1 MTQKNIFLTYSR
13 LQLLQ
18 NPLAAL
24 GLGGRQVVTESSPVY
39 KTEPVVESSVLQ
51 LFLGAKEFFTT
62 LTSTIGFTTKTDY
75 VLSTR
80 TVSKGGLGGL
90 GALGALGG
98 LGGLQQQREQ
108 QAPQGLGALLG
119 QGIGQGIKIVSSA
132 VTRDVVVTET
142 DTEEYQL
149 VFRNRPTKTTL
160 TSTRLVTTQMVSY
173 VTQTITSNPL
183 AGLLG

>member
-1 MTQKNIFLTYSR
+1 M
-13 LQLLQ
+13 
-18 NPLAAL
+18 
-24 GLGGRQVVTESSPVY
+24 TESSPVY

-62 LTSTIGFTTKTDY
+62 LTSTVGFTTKTDY

-90 GALGALGG
+90 GALG
-98 LGGLQQQREQ
+98 GLQGLQPKLEQ
-108 QAPQGLGALLG
+108 QAPQQGLGALLG
-119 QGIGQGIKIVSSA
+119 QGVKIVSSA
-132 VTRDVVVTET
+132 VTKDVVVTET

-160 TSTRLVTTQMVSY
+160 TSTRLVTTQVVSF
-173 VTQTITSNPL
+173 VTQTITTNPL

>member
-1 MTQKNIFLTYSR
+1 M
-13 LQLLQ
+13 
-18 NPLAAL
+18 
-24 GLGGRQVVTESSPVY
+24 VTESSPVY

-62 LTSTIGFTTKTDY
+62 LTSTVGFTTKTDY

-98 LGGLQQQREQ
+98 LGGLQGLQPQRDQ

-119 QGIGQGIKIVSSA
+119 QGVGQGVKIVSSA
-132 VTRDVVVTET
+132 VTRDVVITET

-160 TSTRLVTTQMVSY
+160 TSTRLVTTQVVSY

>member
-1 MTQKNIFLTYSR
+1 M
-13 LQLLQ
+13 
-18 NPLAAL
+18 
-24 GLGGRQVVTESSPVY
+24 VTESSPVY

-98 LGGLQQQREQ
+98 LRGLQPQREQ

>member
-1 MTQKNIFLTYSR
+1 M
-13 LQLLQ
+13 
-18 NPLAAL
+18 
-24 GLGGRQVVTESSPVY
+24 VTESSPVY

-62 LTSTIGFTTKTDY
+62 LTSTVGFTTKTDY

-80 TVSKGGLGGL
+80 AVAGGGLGGL

-98 LGGLQQQREQ
+98 LGGVQPQREQ
-108 QAPQGLGALLG
+108 QQAPLGALLG
-119 QGIGQGIKIVSSA
+119 QGVKIVSSA
-132 VTRDVVVTET
+132 VTKDLVVTET

-160 TSTRLVTTQMVSY
+160 TSTRLVTTQVVSY

>member
-1 MTQKNIFLTYSR
+1 M
-13 LQLLQ
+13 
-18 NPLAAL
+18 
-24 GLGGRQVVTESSPVY
+24 VTESSPVY
-39 KTEPVVESSVLQ
+39 KTEPLVESSVLQ

-62 LTSTIGFTTKTDY
+62 LTSTVGFTTKTDY

-98 LGGLQQQREQ
+98 LGGLQPQREQ
-108 QAPQGLGALLG
+108 PAAQGLGGLL
-119 QGIGQGIKIVSSA
+119 GQGIKIVSSA

>member
-1 MTQKNIFLTYSR
+1 M
-13 LQLLQ
+13 
-18 NPLAAL
+18 
-24 GLGGRQVVTESSPVY
+24 VTESSPVY

-62 LTSTIGFTTKTDY
+62 LTSTVGFTTKTDY

-98 LGGLQQQREQ
+98 LGGVQPQREQ
-108 QAPQGLGALLG
+108 QQQAPLGALLG
-119 QGIGQGIKIVSSA
+119 QGVKIVSSA
-132 VTRDVVVTET
+132 VTKDLVVTET

-160 TSTRLVTTQMVSY
+160 TSTRLVTTQVVSY